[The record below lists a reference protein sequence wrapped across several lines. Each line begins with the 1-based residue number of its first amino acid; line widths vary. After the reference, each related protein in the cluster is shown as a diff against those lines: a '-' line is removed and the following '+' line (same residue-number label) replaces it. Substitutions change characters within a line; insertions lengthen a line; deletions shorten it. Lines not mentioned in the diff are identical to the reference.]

1 MNIKSVTSKTA
12 KTGGLPCS
20 IISSSCSSVVEIP
33 AGKEEIYIHL
43 TNLKKFA
50 TKIFLTNF

>member
-33 AGKEEIYIHL
+33 AEKVEIYIHL
-43 TNLKKFA
+43 M
-50 TKIFLTNF
+50 NF